1 MSFSKDFSSFLIR
14 IVIVSLLLAGGH
26 YLLSNYTTITP
37 EVADIF
43 RIHVFIVILTV
54 AVYATVVAVGRVS
67 YDRAGFA
74 FLGLSLIKLMISVA
88 FLWPSI
94 KGTGQ
99 ADQIYVFNFFAV
111 YFVFLAFELREVVL
125 LIKRHAP

>member
-1 MSFSKDFSSFLIR
+1 MSFSKDFSSFLIK
-14 IVIVSLLLAGGH
+14 IVVLSLLLAGGH
-26 YLLSNYTTITP
+26 YLLSTNTSITP
-37 EVADIF
+37 GVADVF

-54 AVYATVVAVGRVS
+54 AVYATVVAVGRVN

-94 KGTGQ
+94 KGTGE
-99 ADQIYVFNFFAV
+99 ADQLYVFNFFAV
-111 YFVFLAFELREVVL
+111 YFIFLVFELREVVV